1 MASQDRLQEGQIAS
15 FMVNGIAHL
24 LQVLECGLPINAA
37 PGRPANQLRA
47 GSLWA
52 AMAGAGST
60 AIEQEWL
67 YGSGKAGQARRIC
80 LQGSGIISRSDRH
93 RQREA
98 QDACQP
104 CNKR

>member
-1 MASQDRLQEGQIAS
+1 MASQDRLQEVQVAS

-60 AIEQEWL
+60 AIE
-67 YGSGKAGQARRIC
+67 
-80 LQGSGIISRSDRH
+80 
-93 RQREA
+93 
-98 QDACQP
+98 
-104 CNKR
+104 